1 MKREKYTP
9 DGIKVRKKGEPD
21 YIPFQ
26 VVDTDKGEYQ
36 EFMDL
41 VLKHSIIV
49 LITGKRGS
57 GKSALGMKFLEMYNK
72 KTRKR
77 CYAIGFTNAKLPKW
91 IKKEVDIE
99 KTPNNSVVLVD
110 EGAITFSARDAMKA
124 SNKWLGKI
132 MAIARHKNLSLVL
145 ISQNSAMID
154 LNVLRLADVVLL
166 KEPSLLQAKFERK
179 AIREMYEQ
187 VKPKFT
193 SLDNRKKYFY
203 VWADEFQGL
212 VESGLPEFWS
222 DRISKSFG

>member
-1 MKREKYTP
+1 
-9 DGIKVRKKGEPD
+9 
-21 YIPFQ
+21 
-26 VVDTDKGEYQ
+26 
-36 EFMDL
+36 
-41 VLKHSIIV
+41 
-49 LITGKRGS
+49 
-57 GKSALGMKFLEMYNK
+57 
-72 KTRKR
+72 
-77 CYAIGFTNAKLPKW
+77 
-91 IKKEVDIE
+91 
-99 KTPNNSVVLVD
+99 VLVD

-132 MAIARHKNLSLVL
+132 MAIARHKNLSLLL
-145 ISQNSAMID
+145 ISQNSAMVD

-193 SLDNRKKYFY
+193 ALKERKKYFY

>member
-1 MKREKYTP
+1 M
-9 DGIKVRKKGEPD
+9 
-21 YIPFQ
+21 
-26 VVDTDKGEYQ
+26 DTDKGEYQ

-154 LNVLRLADVVLL
+154 LNVLMLADVVLL

-193 SLDNRKKYFY
+193 SLDNRK
-203 VWADEFQGL
+203 
-212 VESGLPEFWS
+212 
-222 DRISKSFG
+222 